1 MSPGSPG
8 VSVPGDAADAERFT
22 DSATIPAFRI
32 RKSAMSVDHKLATRV
47 IHAGQHPDP
56 STGAIM
62 TPIYTTSTYVQK
74 SPGDHQGYEYSRT
87 HNPTRKAWE
96 ACIADLEGG
105 AAGFAFAS
113 GMAAVDTL
121 MHLLTPG
128 DHVLAMN
135 DLYGGTW
142 RLFERV
148 RKQSSGLE
156 FTFADLSNVDAARAA
171 INDRTRM
178 IWVETPTNPMLNLV
192 DISRMAEL
200 ARAHDCML
208 VVDNTFATP
217 MLQRPLALGA
227 DVVLH
232 SVTKYLNGHSDMVGG
247 ALVVRDPA
255 LAEKVGFIQ
264 NSSGGVQG
272 PFDSFLVM
280 RGVKTLALRMRAHC
294 ENAGRIAEWLTG
306 QDKIRRVI
314 YPGLDHHP
322 QKSLAERQMAG
333 FGGMVSFDLGGDL
346 AAARRFLENTRLF
359 ALAES
364 LGGVESL
371 VNHPAIMTH
380 ATVPREQREAL
391 GVTDTLIRLS
401 VGIEDVDDLI
411 GDLETALNA
420 V

>member
-1 MSPGSPG
+1 MSHH
-8 VSVPGDAADAERFT
+8 D
-22 DSATIPAFRI
+22 
-32 RKSAMSVDHKLATRV
+32 KLATRV
-47 IHAGQHPDP
+47 IHAGQAPDP

-62 TPIYTTSTYVQK
+62 TPIYTTSTYVQS
-74 SPGDHQGYEYSRT
+74 SPGDHLGYEYSRT

-96 ACIADLEGG
+96 ACIADLEEGT
-105 AAGFAFAS
+105 AGFAYAS
-113 GMAAVDTL
+113 GMAAVDCL
-121 MHLLTPG
+121 MHLLAPG
-128 DHVLAMN
+128 DHVVSMN

-148 RKQSSGLE
+148 RRRSSGLD
-156 FTFADLSNVDAARAA
+156 FSFADLSDLDAARAA
-171 INDRTRM
+171 ITDRTRM

-192 DISRMAEL
+192 DISRIAEL
-200 ARAHDCML
+200 ARAQDCWL

-217 MLQRPLALGA
+217 MLQRPLSLGA
-227 DVVLH
+227 DIVVH

-247 ALVVRDPA
+247 AVVVKDPA
-255 LAEKVGFIQ
+255 LAEQIGFLQ

-280 RGVKTLALRMRAHC
+280 RGVKTLALRMKAHC
-294 ENAGRIAEWLTG
+294 DNAGRIADWLTG
-306 QDKIRRVI
+306 QSKIRKVI
-314 YPGLDHHP
+314 YPGLDSHP
-322 QKSLAERQMAG
+322 QHALAARQMAG
-333 FGGMVSFDLGGDL
+333 FGGMVSFDLEGDL

-380 ATVPREQREAL
+380 ATVPKQQREAL

-401 VGIEDVDDLI
+401 VGVEDVDDLI
-411 GDLETALNA
+411 ADLETALAA

>member
-1 MSPGSPG
+1 M
-8 VSVPGDAADAERFT
+8 T
-22 DSATIPAFRI
+22 DH
-32 RKSAMSVDHKLATRV
+32 DKLATRV
-47 IHAGQHPDP
+47 IHAGQSPDP

-96 ACIADLEGG
+96 DCISDLEGG
-105 AAGFAFAS
+105 THGFAFAS
-113 GMAAVDTL
+113 GMAAVDTV
-121 MHLLTPG
+121 MHLLAPG

-148 RKQSSGLE
+148 RRRSSGLE
-156 FTFADLSNVDAARAA
+156 FTFADLADEDAARKA
-171 INDRTRM
+171 IRPETKI
-178 IWVETPTNPMLNLV
+178 IWVETPTNPMLQLV
-192 DISRMAEL
+192 DIARMSEL
-200 ARAHDCML
+200 ARANDCLL

-217 MLQRPLALGA
+217 MLQRPIMLGA
-227 DVVLH
+227 DIVLH

-247 ALVVRDPA
+247 ALVVNGDE
-255 LAEKVGFIQ
+255 LGEKIGFIQ
-264 NSSGGVQG
+264 NSAGAVQG

-280 RGVKTLALRMRAHC
+280 RGVKTLALRMKAHC

-306 QDKIRRVI
+306 QDKVRKVL
-314 YPGLDHHP
+314 YPGLDSHP
-322 QKSLAERQMAG
+322 QKDLAGKQMSG
-333 FGGMVSFDLGGDL
+333 FGGMVSFDLDGDL

-380 ATVPREQREAL
+380 ATVPKETRERL

-411 GDLETALNA
+411 QDLKTALAA

>member
-1 MSPGSPG
+1 H
-8 VSVPGDAADAERFT
+8 DR
-22 DSATIPAFRI
+22 
-32 RKSAMSVDHKLATRV
+32 LATRV
-47 IHAGQHPDP
+47 IHAGQAPDP

-74 SPGDHQGYEYSRT
+74 SPGDHLGYEYSRT

-105 AAGFAFAS
+105 RHGFAFAS
-113 GMAAVDTL
+113 GMAAADCL
-121 MHLLTPG
+121 MHLLEPG
-128 DHVLAMN
+128 NHVLATN

-148 RKQSSGLE
+148 RRRSSGLD
-156 FTFADLSNVDAARAA
+156 FTFADMTDPDALAGEIR
-171 INDRTRM
+171 DSTRL

-192 DISRMAEL
+192 DIARVAEL
-200 ARAHDCML
+200 ARRHGCLL

-217 MLQRPLALGA
+217 VLQRPLALGA
-227 DVVLH
+227 DIVLH

-247 ALVVRDPA
+247 ALVVDDAA
-255 LAEKVGFIQ
+255 LAEKIGFVQ
-264 NSSGGVQG
+264 NSAGGVQG

-280 RGVKTLALRMRAHC
+280 RGVKTLALRMKAHC
-294 ENAGRIAEWLTG
+294 DNAGRIAEWLTR
-306 QDKIRRVI
+306 QARVKRVI
-314 YPGLDHHP
+314 YPGLDSHP
-322 QKSLAERQMAG
+322 QKALAERQMAG
-333 FGGMVSFDLGGDL
+333 FGGMVSFDLDGDL
-346 AAARRFLENTRLF
+346 ASARRFLENTRLF

-380 ATVPREQREAL
+380 ASVPAATRAEL
-391 GVTDTLIRLS
+391 GITDTLIRLS

-411 GDLETALNA
+411 GDLETALAA

>member
-1 MSPGSPG
+1 MS
-8 VSVPGDAADAERFT
+8 D
-22 DSATIPAFRI
+22 
-32 RKSAMSVDHKLATRV
+32 KLFTRV
-47 IHAGQHPDP
+47 IHAGQSPDP

-96 ACIADLEGG
+96 ACVADLEGG
-105 AAGFAFAS
+105 KHGFAYAS
-113 GMAAVDTL
+113 GMAAIDAL
-121 MHLLTPG
+121 MHLLEPG
-128 DHVLAMN
+128 DHVLAMH

-142 RLFERV
+142 RLFEKV
-148 RKQSSGLE
+148 RRPASGLE
-156 FTFADLSNVDAARAA
+156 FSFVDLADVDAARAA
-171 INDRTRM
+171 ITERTKM
-178 IWVETPTNPMLNLV
+178 IWVETPTNPMLQLV
-192 DISRMAEL
+192 DIAAMAEL
-200 ARAHDCML
+200 ARECGAWL

-217 MLQRPLALGA
+217 MLQRPLELGA
-227 DVVLH
+227 DIVVH

-247 ALVVRDPA
+247 AVAVEDDE
-255 LAEKVGFIQ
+255 LAERIGFIQ

-280 RGVKTLALRMRAHC
+280 RGVKTLALRMKAHC
-294 ENAGRIAEWLTG
+294 ENAGRIAEWLTKHPKV
-306 QDKIRRVI
+306 DKVI
-314 YPGLDHHP
+314 YPGLDNHP
-322 QKSLAERQMAG
+322 QKALAERQMDG
-333 FGGMVSFDLGGDL
+333 FGGMVSFDIGGDL
-346 AAARRFLENTRLF
+346 DRARRFLENTRLF

-380 ATVPREQREAL
+380 GSVPKDRREQL
-391 GVTDTLIRLS
+391 GITDTLIRLS

-411 GDLETALNA
+411 ADLEAALDH

>member
-1 MSPGSPG
+1 MAQNTKH
-8 VSVPGDAADAERFT
+8 D
-22 DSATIPAFRI
+22 
-32 RKSAMSVDHKLATRV
+32 KLATRV
-47 IHAGQHPDP
+47 IHAGQAPDP

-62 TPIYTTSTYVQK
+62 TPIYTTSTYVQS

-121 MHLLTPG
+121 MHLLEPG
-128 DHVLAMN
+128 DHVVAMH

-148 RKQSSGLE
+148 RRRSSGLD
-156 FTFADLSNVDAARAA
+156 FTFADLGDPDAAAAA
-171 INDRTRM
+171 ITDRTKM
-178 IWVETPTNPMLNLV
+178 IWVETPTNPMLQLV
-192 DISRMAEL
+192 DIAKMAEL
-200 ARAHDCML
+200 AHRHCCTL

-217 MLQRPLALGA
+217 MLQRPIALGA
-227 DVVLH
+227 DIVLH

-247 ALVVRDPA
+247 ALVVKDEDR
-255 LAEKVGFIQ
+255 AEQIGFLQ
-264 NSSGGVQG
+264 NSAGGVQG
-272 PFDSFLVM
+272 PFDAWLAM
-280 RGVKTLALRMRAHC
+280 RGAKTLALRMKAHC
-294 ENAGRIAEWLTG
+294 ENAQRIAEWLAEQPKVG
-306 QDKIRRVI
+306 KVI
-314 YPGLDHHP
+314 YPGLDSHP
-322 QKSLAERQMAG
+322 QKKLAERQMSG
-333 FGGMVSFDLGGDL
+333 FGGMVSFDLESDL
-346 AAARRFLENTRLF
+346 PAARRFLENTRLF

-380 ATVPREQREAL
+380 GTVPKDRREEL
-391 GVTDTLIRLS
+391 GITDSLIRLS

-411 GDLETALNA
+411 ADLETALDA

>member
-1 MSPGSPG
+1 MAKFH
-8 VSVPGDAADAERFT
+8 D
-22 DSATIPAFRI
+22 
-32 RKSAMSVDHKLATRV
+32 KLATRV
-47 IHAGQHPDP
+47 IHAGQEPDP

-96 ACIADLEGG
+96 DCIADLEGG
-105 AAGFAFAS
+105 THGFAFAS
-113 GMAAVDTL
+113 GMAAVDTV
-121 MHLLTPG
+121 MHLLAPG

-148 RKQSSGLE
+148 RRRSSGLD
-156 FTFADLSNVDAARAA
+156 FTFADLADEDAASSA
-171 INDRTRM
+171 IRPETKI
-178 IWVETPTNPMLNLV
+178 IWVETPTNPMLQLV
-192 DISRMAEL
+192 DIARMSEL
-200 ARAHDCML
+200 ARANDCLL

-217 MLQRPLALGA
+217 MLQRPITLGA
-227 DVVLH
+227 DIVVH

-247 ALVVRDPA
+247 ALVVNGRE
-255 LAEKVGFIQ
+255 LGERIGFIQ
-264 NSSGGVQG
+264 NSAGAVQG

-280 RGVKTLALRMRAHC
+280 RGVKTLALRMKAHC

-306 QDKIRRVI
+306 QDKVRKVI
-314 YPGLDHHP
+314 YPGLDSHP
-322 QKSLAERQMAG
+322 QKALAERQMSG
-333 FGGMVSFDLGGDL
+333 FGGMVSFDLKGDL
-346 AAARRFLENTRLF
+346 AAARRLLENTRLF

-411 GDLETALNA
+411 RDLETALDA